1 MANPKDPIPVH
12 QRPLTMSCYKRWRAT
27 FGIVGIIVWGN
38 TYPATLQPLYIS
50 QKKVM
55 RIITFS
61 RFDEHTT
68 PLFMLL
74 NIIKLCDLVQLHIS
88 IFKYKFHN
96 NLLPSYFDAFFTEK
110 GNVHSYNTRAAA
122 NESYYLPR
130 ARTNYGLFNIRFQ
143 GPKVWN
149 SLAKNIKLSSLK
161 GFKDNL
167 KKELLSEY

>member
-38 TYPATLQPLYIS
+38 TYPTTLQPLYIS

-88 IFKYKFHN
+88 IFTYKFHN
-96 NLLPSYFDAFFTEK
+96 NLLPSLFWCFF
-110 GNVHSYNTRAAA
+110 Y
-122 NESYYLPR
+122 
-130 ARTNYGLFNIRFQ
+130 
-143 GPKVWN
+143 W
-149 SLAKNIKLSSLK
+149 
-161 GFKDNL
+161 
-167 KKELLSEY
+167 KKEMSIVIILELQQMNHITCPEQELIMDYSTFAFRDQKCGTLLQKI